1 MNGVA
6 LRRAPVEQPHRQ
18 AEIGL
23 DHEIAVGRRG
33 LRNGAEM
40 DDGIEPAALQPVR
53 QFGRRHDV
61 GELALGE
68 IAPFAV
74 MAEQVANGD
83 VGAARVIQR
92 GHDVRSDKTG
102 APGHQQ
108 HSAPCPDCGMPAL
121 PQSRPAGNLGRRLG
135 EDGWARRRRTLPPR
149 RGAVTDRPNQRLRSH
164 QRYEYKFR
172 HITTPRRTR
181 TTPGRS

>member
-18 AEIGL
+18 PEIGL

-40 DDGIEPAALQPVR
+40 DDGVEPAALQPVR

-74 MAEQVANGD
+74 MAEHVADRD
-83 VGAARVIQR
+83 VGAAGVIQR

-102 APGHQQ
+102 ATGHQQ
-108 HSAPCPDCGMPAL
+108 HDVSL
-121 PQSRPAGNLGRRLG
+121 P
-135 EDGWARRRRTLPPR
+135 
-149 RGAVTDRPNQRLRSH
+149 
-164 QRYEYKFR
+164 
-172 HITTPRRTR
+172 
-181 TTPGRS
+181 